1 MIIQGNWSDGVTL
14 WLYALVLGAIALRV
28 LYRFFTSASRKSSR
42 KNDTADST
50 GSSSAMVDNDRGCG
64 AGIDGHCAGDGGDG
78 GGGGGGD

>member
-14 WLYALVLGAIALRV
+14 WLYMLVLGTIALRV

-42 KNDTADST
+42 SNDTADSYS
-50 GSSSAMVDNDRGCG
+50 SSSAVIDNDRGCG

-78 GGGGGGD
+78 AGGD